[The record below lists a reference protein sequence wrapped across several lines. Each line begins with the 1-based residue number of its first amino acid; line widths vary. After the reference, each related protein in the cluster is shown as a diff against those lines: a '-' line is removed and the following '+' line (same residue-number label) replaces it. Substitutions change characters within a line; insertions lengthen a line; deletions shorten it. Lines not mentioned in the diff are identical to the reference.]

1 MLEISNMDA
10 LPPNDPNSNGSNN
23 NSGYRAKEVPH
34 DGSPREQSEI
44 TNGEMDVIGDLS
56 DSPMVVVMFLMG
68 VAVWFLRE
76 RCVC

>member
-1 MLEISNMDA
+1 MDA
-10 LPPNDPNSNGSNN
+10 LPPNDPNNSNN
-23 NSGYRAKEVPH
+23 DNGYRAKEAPH
-34 DGSPREQSEI
+34 DGLRRGRSDVNS
-44 TNGEMDVIGDLS
+44 NGEMDVVGDLS